1 MKRSIPPVPSL
12 VHFHFEARF
21 IPEAIRAEKDC
32 KQGPDSHKNLCK
44 GRGSA
49 LAGFLGG
56 KTSLKK
62 FSLPKTASHH
72 LKEHPL

>member
-21 IPEAIRAEKDC
+21 IPEAICAEKDC

-49 LAGFLGG
+49 LAEFFGREN
-56 KTSLKK
+56 
-62 FSLPKTASHH
+62 FSEKNFPSPKRLHII
-72 LKEHPL
+72 

>member
-32 KQGPDSHKNLCK
+32 KQGPDSHKNIWK

-49 LAGFLGG
+49 LAEFFGRENFSEKNLGL
-56 KTSLKK
+56 S
-62 FSLPKTASHH
+62 
-72 LKEHPL
+72 

>member
-32 KQGPDSHKNLCK
+32 KQGPDSHKNIWK
-44 GRGSA
+44 GSGSA
-49 LAGFLGG
+49 LAGFFGME
-56 KTSLKK
+56 K
-62 FSLPKTASHH
+62 FSEKNFPSPKLLPI
-72 LKEHPL
+72 L

>member
-32 KQGPDSHKNLCK
+32 KQGPDSHKNLWK
-44 GRGSA
+44 GRGSVYWRD
-49 LAGFLGG
+49 FLGREN
-56 KTSLKK
+56 
-62 FSLPKTASHH
+62 FSEKNFPSQNGLHII
-72 LKEHPL
+72 

>member
-1 MKRSIPPVPSL
+1 MFPLLSISI
-12 VHFHFEARF
+12 FEARF

-32 KQGPDSHKNLCK
+32 KQGPDSHKNLWK

-49 LAGFLGG
+49 LAGFFGRENF
-56 KTSLKK
+56 SEKK